1 MKKAFLTI
9 IASIIIFSLTAQNTA
24 PDSTK
29 KAYKNV
35 IGLDATGLLRQFL
48 NLNTYNY
55 YSYPY
60 VLSYKRFYNNTNAI
74 RINLGGSTYSNNS
87 TTNDTLQSTN
97 SRHDLFTGIGWEH
110 YSYISKRWN
119 LYFGAD
125 LIYSYSNNTQKSS
138 TPLSYTS
145 EYIQSKHSYGASP
158 LLGVQFIINSR
169 LSIATETS
177 YDITYINAS
186 SGQFHKPNSQYDRNT
201 KTNGIETQFHAPTGI
216 IFRVLF

>member
-1 MKKAFLTI
+1 MKKAFLTF
-9 IASIIIFSLTAQNTA
+9 IASITILSLAAQNTV

-29 KAYKNV
+29 KTYKNV
-35 IGLDATGLLRQFL
+35 IALDATGLLRQFM
-48 NLNTYNY
+48 NLSTYNY
-55 YSYPY
+55 YYYPY

-74 RINLGGSTYSNNS
+74 RVNLGGNTYSNNS

-110 YSYISKRWN
+110 YSYLSKRWN

-125 LIYSYSNNTQKSS
+125 LIYSYSNNTQKNSAPFS
-138 TPLSYTS
+138 NNNENT
-145 EYIQSKHSYGASP
+145 QSKHSYGASP
-158 LLGVQFIINSR
+158 LLGVQFNINSR
-169 LSIATETS
+169 LRIATETS

-201 KTNGIETQFHAPTGI
+201 KTNGIETQFHPPTCI